1 MEKFIALDKV
11 LDEVLKELGKKS
23 LISLAG
29 DVILR
34 QSVGLDVG
42 DKWTVLCFVE
52 ILGGDVVKRDRV
64 RSTPEAMMEYF
75 GDLEAMRLVL
85 EVGPHSPWMSRTLAG
100 CGHEVLV
107 VDPSSIVGKKKK
119 KTDKIDAEQLAR
131 LGRDPRK
138 VTLVRHR
145 SPEAQ
150 ADLAVLRSR
159 DAVVSQRTGLICH
172 ARGTV
177 KAWGSRLSSADSA
190 AFSKKVRDEIPK
202 ELEPALVPILELIS
216 ELTQRIRTYDR
227 QIEQFCKEKYP
238 ETYLMRQIGGVG
250 PITSLTLRLVLDDP
264 ARFRKS
270 RQVGPYAGLVPGLD
284 QSGETDKPLGITKEG
299 DAYLRKVLVNS
310 ANYILGPFGKD
321 CDLRRHGERIAAGGG
336 KIAKRRAKV
345 AVARKLAVLMH
356 RLWVSAEAYDPL
368 YASKKQERR
377 TRRRLVAQTQL
388 QQAQELRALESTSI
402 ATLV

>member
-11 LDEVLKELGKKS
+11 LDEVLKKLGKKS
-23 LISLAG
+23 LTSSAG
-29 DVILR
+29 EVIIR

-42 DKWTVLCFVE
+42 DKWTVLCFIE

-75 GDLEAMRLVL
+75 GDLEAVRLVL
-85 EVGPHSPWMSRTLAG
+85 EVGSHSPWMSRTLAD

-119 KTDKIDAEQLAR
+119 KTDRIDAEQLAR

-138 VTLVRHR
+138 VVLVRHR

-150 ADLAVLRSR
+150 ADLAILRSR
-159 DAVVSQRTGLICH
+159 DAVVSQRTGLISH

-177 KAWGSRLSSADSA
+177 KAWGARLSSADSA
-190 AFSKKVRDEIPK
+190 AFSKKVRDEIPE

-216 ELTQRIRTYDR
+216 ELTQRIRDYDN
-227 QIEQFCKEKYP
+227 QIEQLCRTKYV
-238 ETYLMRQIGGVG
+238 ETELMRQIRGVG
-250 PITSLTLRLVLDDP
+250 PIASLTFRLVLDDP
-264 ARFRKS
+264 ARFQKS
-270 RQVGPYAGLVPGLD
+270 RQVGPYTGLVPGLD
-284 QSGETDKPLGITKEG
+284 QSGETDKPLRITKEG

-310 ANYILGPFGKD
+310 ANYILGPFGED

-336 KIAKRRAKV
+336 QVAKRRAKV

-356 RLWVSAEAYDPL
+356 RLWVSAEVYDPF
-368 YASKKQERR
+368 YNSNKQERR
-377 TRRRLVAQTQL
+377 NRRH
-388 QQAQELRALESTSI
+388 QAPA
-402 ATLV
+402 A

>member
-11 LDEVLKELGKKS
+11 LDEILKELGKKS
-23 LISLAG
+23 LTSSAG
-29 DVILR
+29 EVIIR

-64 RSTPEAMMEYF
+64 RSSPKAMMEYF
-75 GDLEAMRLVL
+75 GNLEAMRLVL
-85 EVGPHSPWMSRTLAG
+85 EVGPHSPWMSRTLAV

-145 SPEAQ
+145 CPEAQ
-150 ADLAVLRSR
+150 ADLAIVRSR

-177 KAWGSRLSSADSA
+177 KAWGARLSSADSA
-190 AFSKKVRDEIPK
+190 AFSRKVREEIPK
-202 ELEPALVPILELIS
+202 ELEPALLPILELIS
-216 ELTQRIRTYDR
+216 EVTQRIRDYDR
-227 QIEQFCKEKYP
+227 QIEQLCKEKYP
-238 ETYLMRQIGGVG
+238 ETELMRQIGGVG
-250 PITSLTLRLVLDDP
+250 PITSLTLRLVVDDP
-264 ARFRKS
+264 ARFKKS

-299 DAYLRKVLVNS
+299 DSYLRQVLVNS
-310 ANYILGPFGKD
+310 SNYILGAFGED

-336 KIAKRRAKV
+336 KVAKRRAKI

-356 RLWVSAEAYDPL
+356 RLWVSAEVYDPL
-368 YASKKQERR
+368 YSTKKQERR
-377 TRRRLVAQTQL
+377 NRRR
-388 QQAQELRALESTSI
+388 QAPA
-402 ATLV
+402 A

>member
-23 LISLAG
+23 LISSAG
-29 DVILR
+29 EVIIR

-64 RSTPEAMMEYF
+64 RSTPEAMRKYF
-75 GDLEAMRLVL
+75 GDLEAVRLVL
-85 EVGPHSPWMSRTLAG
+85 EVGPHSPWMSRTLAD

-107 VDPSSIVGKKKK
+107 VDPSSIVGKKKN

-138 VTLVRHR
+138 VVLVQHR

-150 ADLAVLRSR
+150 ADLAILRSR

-177 KAWGSRLSSADSA
+177 KAWGARLSSADSA

-216 ELTQRIRTYDR
+216 ELTQRIRDYDR
-227 QIEQFCKEKYP
+227 QIDQLCKVKYE
-238 ETYLMRQIGGVG
+238 ETELMRQIGGVG
-250 PITSLTLRLVLDDP
+250 PITSLTFRLVLDDP
-264 ARFRKS
+264 ARFQKS

-284 QSGETDKPLGITKEG
+284 QSGETDKPLRITKEG

-310 ANYILGPFGKD
+310 ANYILGPFGQD

-356 RLWVSAEAYDPL
+356 RLWVSAEVYDPL
-368 YASKKQERR
+368 DSSKKQERR
-377 TRRRLVAQTQL
+377 NRRRQAVA
-388 QQAQELRALESTSI
+388 A
-402 ATLV
+402 

>member
-23 LISLAG
+23 LISSAG
-29 DVILR
+29 EVIIR

-52 ILGGDVVKRDRV
+52 ILGGEVVKRDRV
-64 RSTPEAMMEYF
+64 RSTPEAMIEYF
-75 GDLEAMRLVL
+75 GNLEALRLVL
-85 EVGPHSPWMSRTLAG
+85 EVGSHSPWMSRSLAE

-107 VDPSSIVGKKKK
+107 VDPSSIVGKKKR

-131 LGRDPRK
+131 LGRDPQK

-150 ADLAVLRSR
+150 ADLAILRSR
-159 DAVVSQRTGLICH
+159 DALVSQRTGLICH
-172 ARGTV
+172 ARGMV
-177 KAWGSRLSSADSA
+177 KAWGSRLSSADSS
-190 AFSKKVRDEIPK
+190 AFSKKVRDEIPR

-216 ELTQRIRTYDR
+216 ELTQRIRNYDR
-227 QIEQFCKEKYP
+227 HIEQLCRTKYP
-238 ETYLMRQIGGVG
+238 ETELMRQIRGVG
-250 PITSLTLRLVLDDP
+250 PVTSLALRLIVDDP
-264 ARFRKS
+264 ARFQKS
-270 RQVGPYAGLVPGLD
+270 RQVGAYAGLVPGLD

-299 DAYLRKVLVNS
+299 DTYLRKVLINS
-310 ANYILGPFGKD
+310 ANYILGPFGED

-336 KIAKRRAKV
+336 KVAKRRAKV

-356 RLWVSAEAYDPL
+356 RLWVSAEVYDPL
-368 YASKKQERR
+368 YASKKQDRRERKR
-377 TRRRLVAQTQL
+377 QSVAA
-388 QQAQELRALESTSI
+388 AQS
-402 ATLV
+402 